1 MRVSKILYHNICY
14 MPIAKHLRILTFSKI
29 QACCLCLYWTW
40 FYWTNIY
47 QWYFY
52 TYWNIHQEVF
62 HTFTLSSMT
71 QLNDGLLFHEII
83 HQTLKPRNELQ
94 RLDLAMR
101 HRDEHK
107 AVFLPLLQLETIQ
120 FNRSHV
126 GKSVYAKHSLGYC
139 DLLYHKWHKHDHRN
153 PSQKHSLKSQ
163 NLMPLFEIT

>member
-120 FNRSHV
+120 FNRYMLV
-126 GKSVYAKHSLGYC
+126 N
-139 DLLYHKWHKHDHRN
+139 LYMPSIAWDIVTYYIINDINTTIGIQVKNIAWNHK
-153 PSQKHSLKSQ
+153 
-163 NLMPLFEIT
+163 T